1 MGEICEPPLFILA
14 TGLMGFCACFQ
25 FGSGITWL
33 SSNIPNM
40 SSRQVSFIFLGSNLA
55 NCVFPTLASKLFN
68 DLGPNWVFYL
78 TMLSLILTIVCFLFM
93 NVIAKK
99 LKLNPS
105 MKSSKAINEWKQQSN
120 LALFLCRF
128 RFQKTVVLAQIFLNL
143 K

>member
-1 MGEICEPPLFILA
+1 MGEICEPPLLILA

-99 LKLNPS
+99 LKQNPS
-105 MKSSKAINEWKQQSN
+105 MNSKSSKAINE
-120 LALFLCRF
+120 
-128 RFQKTVVLAQIFLNL
+128 
-143 K
+143 